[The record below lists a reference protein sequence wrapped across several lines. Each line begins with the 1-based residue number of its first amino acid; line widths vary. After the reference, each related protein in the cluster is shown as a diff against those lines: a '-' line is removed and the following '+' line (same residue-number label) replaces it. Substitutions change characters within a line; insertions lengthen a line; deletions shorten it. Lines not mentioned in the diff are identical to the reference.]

1 MPTLFRSSQQPLRLS
16 LAAGVLALICAAPVV
31 AGTDLGAGPG
41 GGTQAAGSE
50 KQSPYA
56 APTDTAGSNAPVPLA
71 GPIEGTKAPGSK
83 KASPYAAAKDTPVLF
98 SPGLGR
104 LWGLLVPLVLAAGSY
119 GYLRSKE
126 GGELA

>member
-1 MPTLFRSSQQPLRLS
+1 MT
-16 LAAGVLALICAAPVV
+16 LAAGVLALICVAPVV
-31 AGTDLGAGPG
+31 AGTDSTAGPAAAPAA
-41 GGTQAAGSE
+41 GTQAAGSE

-56 APTDTAGSNAPVPLA
+56 APTDAAGSDAPVPLA
-71 GPIEGTKAPGSK
+71 GPINGTKAPGSK

-104 LWGLLVPLVLAAGSY
+104 LWGLLAPLVLAAGSY

-126 GGELA
+126 GSELA